1 MPWIWILAG
10 PNGSGKTTIAR
21 EPKITQLTAGN
32 PSLNADDVA
41 KVLAEAADTPV
52 TPEISLQ
59 AARSVDAAVA
69 QHVKD
74 GASFTVET
82 VLSSPKYKTTVKEA
96 RKAGF
101 NIGLIFVFTSRADL
115 NVLRVS
121 QRVRAGGHNVPNDKV
136 RSRWIKSIDNL
147 GWFASRADQLLVI
160 DNSRTP
166 EFLVEKEPDTECWQ
180 NTHIATPA
188 VAASLARAGDA
199 LSRRARR
206 LSTAD

>member
-21 EPKITQLTAGN
+21 EPKIIQLTAGN

-82 VLSSPKYKTTVKEA
+82 VLSSPKYKPTVKEA

-115 NVLRVS
+115 NVLRIS
-121 QRVRAGGHNVPNDKV
+121 QRSRPSPAFLSRFRPSNF
-136 RSRWIKSIDNL
+136 RSTIS
-147 GWFASRADQLLVI
+147 ASSS
-160 DNSRTP
+160 DNSRPRVGWSKPSQTRSP
-166 EFLVEKEPDTECWQ
+166 SWSPLQWWPR
-180 NTHIATPA
+180 AT
-188 VAASLARAGDA
+188 VQT
-199 LSRRARR
+199 RRPQSSARR
-206 LSTAD
+206 WPVTGGPSQRPSRSHL

>member
-21 EPKITQLTAGN
+21 EPKVIALTAGS

-41 KVLAEAADTPV
+41 KVIAEAADTPV

-59 AARSVDAAVA
+59 AAHSVDAAVE

-82 VLSSPKYKTTVKEA
+82 VLSSPKYKATVKEA

-101 NIGLIFVFTSRADL
+101 KIGLIFVFTSRADL

-121 QRVRAGGHNVPNDKV
+121 QRVSAGGHHVPKDKV
-136 RSRWIKSIDNL
+136 RSRWIKSIENL
-147 GWFASRADQLLVI
+147 GWFACRADQLLVV

-180 NTHIATPA
+180 HMPIATPE
-188 VAASLARAGDA
+188 VATTLERAAGA

-206 LSTAD
+206 LSTSD